1 MTENQPIL
9 SPEILVPRL
18 GEHLMSK
25 GLITSEQLE
34 QALQEQAAMK
44 KTQTNVPL
52 LGEILVNLGFL
63 SRAQLESAITEHVLQ
78 LRAALIDA
86 NQKLEQRVQQRT
98 AELEK
103 ALLKLAE
110 LNQLKANFI
119 ANISHELRT
128 PLTHIKGY
136 QELLLSGDLGPLS
149 DEQTSAMSAIQR
161 ATQRLERLIEDL
173 ILYATSERTH
183 MPIEPARTDLTRLI
197 REVVEQSGRKAAD
210 QKLDLILL
218 HPDPPLPV
226 IVDGEKIRWVMFQLI
241 DNAIKFTPAGGK
253 VQVELIPEGGEI
265 LVKVSD
271 TGIGIPQNRIGEVFE
286 AFHQLDGSSTR
297 KYSGTGLGLSLV
309 KKILDAHDA
318 TIEVQSELGKGSQF
332 SFRLPLFV
340 EGEITNVPHE

>member
-1 MTENQPIL
+1 MTETQPIL

-18 GEHLMSK
+18 GEHLINK
-25 GLITSEQLE
+25 GLIDQEQL
-34 QALQEQAAMK
+34 QIALQEQAALK

-52 LGEILVNLGFL
+52 LGEILVSMGFIT
-63 SRAQLESAITEHVLQ
+63 RAQLDSAITEHVLQ

-136 QELLLSGDLGPLS
+136 QELFIAGDLGPLTG
-149 DEQTSAMSAIQR
+149 EQMNAMAAIQR

-183 MPIEPARTDLTRLI
+183 MPVEPARLDLAALC
-197 REVVEQSGRKAAD
+197 REVVEQSRHKAAD
-210 QKLDLILL
+210 QKLDLLL
-218 HPDPPLPV
+218 HTPDQPLPV
-226 IVDGEKIRWVMFQLI
+226 IVDGEKIRWVLFQLV
-241 DNAIKFTPAGGK
+241 DNAIKFTPAGGRVRLELLPEADYVL
-253 VQVELIPEGGEI
+253 VQI
-265 LVKVSD
+265 SD
-271 TGIGIPQNRIGEVFE
+271 TGIGIPPNRINEVFE
-286 AFHQLDGSSTR
+286 PFHQLDGSSTR

-309 KKILDAHDA
+309 RKILDAHQT
-318 TIEVQSELGKGSQF
+318 TIQVQSELGKGSLF
-332 SFRLPLFV
+332 SFKLPLFS
-340 EGEITNVPHE
+340 EGIEN

>member
-1 MTENQPIL
+1 MTEIQPVL

-25 GLITSEQLE
+25 GLISSEQL
-34 QALQEQAAMK
+34 QLALQEQAALK
-44 KTQTNVPL
+44 KSQANAPL
-52 LGEILVNLGFL
+52 LGEILVSMGFL
-63 SRAQLESAITEHVLQ
+63 TRSQLDSAITEHVLQ

-136 QELLLSGDLGPLS
+136 QELLISGDLGPLTG
-149 DEQTSAMSAIQR
+149 EQMNAMAAIQR
-161 ATQRLERLIEDL
+161 ATNRLERLIEDL

-183 MPIEPARTDLTRLI
+183 MPLEPTRLDLASLC

-210 QKLDLILL
+210 QQLELSLQNPDL
-218 HPDPPLPV
+218 PLPV
-226 IVDGEKIRWVMFQLI
+226 IVDGEKLRWVLFQLV

-253 VQVELIPEGGEI
+253 VRIELVPDGADV
-265 LVKVSD
+265 LVRVCD
-271 TGIGIPQNRIGEVFE
+271 TGIGIPQNRIAEVFE

-309 KKILDAHDA
+309 KKILDAHGT
-318 TIEVQSELGKGSQF
+318 TISVESELGKGSQF
-332 SFRLPLFV
+332 SFRLPLFL
-340 EGEITNVPHE
+340 EGEVTNATHE